1 MVWLLI
7 LMWLYIPFSW
17 CVRKK
22 TIYLKMLLPVIFFFR
37 RQTTLMNPPTK
48 GYTWIINRFSIILP
62 QWRQWP
68 SYQLSKLVQHDH
80 YHTWAMGEECKTEW
94 RTTGFGKGRSLADHK
109 GGSRYLSFWMDA
121 WCSNEISLSKQA
133 GCRSSYTVCL
143 IMARVRRRELFK
155 VFQGLELILGL
166 SAAWITIVLKTEDND
181 RQVS

>member
-48 GYTWIINRFSIILP
+48 GYTWIINRFSIILL

-68 SYQLSKLVQHDH
+68 SYWWPSNWPSNWSSMIIITPEPWGKSAKRSEEQLGLARGDLWQTTKVAQDTYLF
-80 YHTWAMGEECKTEW
+80 EW
-94 RTTGFGKGRSLADHK
+94 MPGVVMRFP
-109 GGSRYLSFWMDA
+109 FP
-121 WCSNEISLSKQA
+121 SKQGA
-133 GCRSSYTVCL
+133 DPLTLCV
-143 IMARVRRRELFK
+143 
-155 VFQGLELILGL
+155 
-166 SAAWITIVLKTEDND
+166 
-181 RQVS
+181 